1 MVESTKVVA
10 VVNQKGGVGKTT
22 TAVNLAT
29 ALAATGKKIL
39 MIDLD
44 PQGNASSGFGV
55 AVSERKNNIYQVLC
69 DVITIDQAIIKT
81 KIPGLDVIASTV
93 NLSGAEIE
101 LSAVEGREFRLK
113 SKLDLVSSRY
123 EYILIDCPPSLSL
136 LTLNALVAANSVLI
150 PMQCEFYALEGL
162 SHLIQTIDKIKK
174 HLNPSLHI
182 NGIVLTMY
190 DGRNNL
196 TQQVEKDV
204 RGYLKEKVYNT
215 VIPRNVK
222 ISEAPSHGVPAIIY
236 DFRCSGSAAYIRLA
250 KELLKRNNNLP
261 KEDVSPKMFHQKCFT
276 KNVSRETIKNK

>member
-1 MVESTKVVA
+1 
-10 VVNQKGGVGKTT
+10 
-22 TAVNLAT
+22 
-29 ALAATGKKIL
+29 
-39 MIDLD
+39 
-44 PQGNASSGFGV
+44 
-55 AVSERKNNIYQVLC
+55 
-69 DVITIDQAIIKT
+69 
-81 KIPGLDVIASTV
+81 
-93 NLSGAEIE
+93 
-101 LSAVEGREFRLK
+101 
-113 SKLDLVSSRY
+113 
-123 EYILIDCPPSLSL
+123 
-136 LTLNALVAANSVLI
+136 
-150 PMQCEFYALEGL
+150 MQCEFYALEGL